1 MTNHPPFQRPDR
13 FVPWDSEMI
22 AQLPSGQSRAWFVT
36 LDQHGEV
43 STGRVLNIDTRR
55 EYVWFVAANGKIT
68 VEAEVPKHVVKTVRS
83 LLVRPKRDEL
93 TEAAKR
99 EISCMTTLIYDLA
112 ATLDQKVDIVKDT
125 KWFIR
130 RVEDRLIGECKQ
142 FSHLAPNYKEK

>member
-13 FVPWDSEMI
+13 FVPWDREMV
-22 AQLPSGQSRAWFVT
+22 AQLPSGKGRSWFVT
-36 LDQHGEV
+36 LDQYGEA

-55 EYVWFVAANGKIT
+55 EYVWFVAANGKIV
-68 VEAEVPKHVVKTVRS
+68 VEAEVPKHAAKTIRS
-83 LLVRPKRDEL
+83 LLVRPKREEL
-93 TEAAKR
+93 TEAARR

-112 ATLDQKVDIVKDT
+112 ANLGQQVDNVKGT

-130 RVEDRLIGECKQ
+130 QVEDRLIGECNQ